1 MWEYVGDQF
10 SKVLRSDNKKGYLAD
25 CKWSYKNPF
34 AVTTATRLLHHLL
47 GVGNE
52 ISACKGPGGMVARKG
67 SKDEWKNMKDM
78 LTAMLRARSD
88 AALAKQQHASAI
100 EAAAA

>member
-1 MWEYVGDQF
+1 MWEYVGGQF
-10 SKVLRSDNKKGYLAD
+10 SKVLQIIKKVTRLIANGYKD
-25 CKWSYKNPF
+25 PF

-67 SKDEWKNMKDM
+67 SKDEWKSMKDKI
-78 LTAMLRARSD
+78 TAMLRARND

-100 EAAAA
+100 EAAVA